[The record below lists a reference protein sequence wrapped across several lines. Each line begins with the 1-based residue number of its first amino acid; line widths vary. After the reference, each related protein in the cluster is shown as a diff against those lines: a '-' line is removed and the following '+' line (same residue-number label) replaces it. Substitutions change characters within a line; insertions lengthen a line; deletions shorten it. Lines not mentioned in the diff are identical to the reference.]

1 MEAANKYER
10 AICVMYDL
18 SGMKPGEERL
28 LLKDIAEIARQY
40 SIKDHVKNPSYLYH
54 NGKPLVTVWG
64 VGFNDN
70 RRYGL
75 KEAERIIDGLKLQ
88 GFSVML
94 GAPTQWRELKR
105 DTIVEFKGQWYAFY
119 HNSALSNHDWLRS
132 ICVDKLYHNPD
143 GTIKLVKQTKSTPIT
158 VQKKYPF
165 RNPLTGGMNVC
176 MVLDVL
182 NIMSQYF
189 RRQ

>member
-1 MEAANKYER
+1 MKAANKYER

-18 SGMKPGEERL
+18 SGMKPGEEGL

-94 GAPTQWRELKR
+94 GVPTQWCELKG
-105 DTIVEFKGQWYAFY
+105 DTESDPHLHQLIRKCDIVMPWFVGRYNE
-119 HNSALSNHDWLRS
+119 N
-132 ICVDKLYHNPD
+132 
-143 GTIKLVKQTKSTPIT
+143 T
-158 VQKKYPF
+158 
-165 RNPLTGGMNVC
+165 
-176 MVLDVL
+176 
-182 NIMSQYF
+182 
-189 RRQ
+189 

>member
-1 MEAANKYER
+1 
-10 AICVMYDL
+10 MYDL
-18 SGMKPGEERL
+18 SGMKPGEEGL

-94 GAPTQWRELKR
+94 GQIST
-105 DTIVEFKGQWYAFY
+105 
-119 HNSALSNHDWLRS
+119 SLS
-132 ICVDKLYHNPD
+132 
-143 GTIKLVKQTKSTPIT
+143 
-158 VQKKYPF
+158 
-165 RNPLTGGMNVC
+165 
-176 MVLDVL
+176 
-182 NIMSQYF
+182 
-189 RRQ
+189 